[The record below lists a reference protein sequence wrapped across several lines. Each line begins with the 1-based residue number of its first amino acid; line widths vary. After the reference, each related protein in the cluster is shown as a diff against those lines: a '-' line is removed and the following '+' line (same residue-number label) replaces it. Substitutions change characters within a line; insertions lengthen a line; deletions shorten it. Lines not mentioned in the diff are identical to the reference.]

1 MNFNHY
7 ILCFSIICLP
17 SCAWVETTKEGK
29 EVSLVKLFNVSNCS
43 KLGTTNVSVTHKI
56 GIITRGDETVT
67 EELVIVAK
75 NSAAKRGG
83 DSIVANGPVVEGKMS
98 FDIYKCGK

>member
-1 MNFNHY
+1 M
-7 ILCFSIICLP
+7 
-17 SCAWVETTKEGK
+17 ETTKEGK